1 MSASL
6 DHMGAFAEQL
16 RREVYLLRDLHP
28 ALADDV
34 HRLFIAMWE
43 AIEDPILVV
52 RIRRRI
58 RNVVARELR
67 YMAGNYETMSG
78 RKQSDHLGRA
88 WHYRQQARR
97 FEARP

>member
-16 RREVYLLRDLHP
+16 RREVYPLRDLHP

-34 HRLFIAMWE
+34 HRLFIA
-43 AIEDPILVV
+43 IEDPILVV
-52 RIRRRI
+52 RIRRRF

-67 YMAGNYETMSG
+67 YMAQNYETMPG
-78 RKQSDHLGRA
+78 RKQSDHLRQA

-97 FEARP
+97 LEARP

>member
-16 RREVYLLRDLHP
+16 RREVYPLRDLHP
-28 ALADDV
+28 ALADHV
-34 HRLFIAMWE
+34 HRLFI

-52 RIRRRI
+52 RIRRRF

-67 YMAGNYETMSG
+67 YMAENYETTPG
-78 RKQSDHLGRA
+78 RKQSDHLRQA

>member
-1 MSASL
+1 
-6 DHMGAFAEQL
+6 MGAFAEQL
-16 RREVYLLRDLHP
+16 RREVYPLRDLHP

-52 RIRRRI
+52 PIRRRI
-58 RNVVARELR
+58 P
-67 YMAGNYETMSG
+67 G
-78 RKQSDHLGRA
+78 RKQSDHLRQV

>member
-16 RREVYLLRDLHP
+16 RREVYPLCDLH
-28 ALADDV
+28 
-34 HRLFIAMWE
+34 IAMWE
-43 AIEDPILVV
+43 TIEDPILVV
-52 RIRRRI
+52 RIRRQI

-67 YMAGNYETMSG
+67 YMAENYETMPG
-78 RKQSDHLGRA
+78 RKQSDQLRQA

>member
-16 RREVYLLRDLHP
+16 RREVYPLRDLHP
-28 ALADDV
+28 ALAHDV
-34 HRLFIAMWE
+34 HRLFIATWE
-43 AIEDPILVV
+43 AIEDPMLVV

-58 RNVVARELR
+58 P
-67 YMAGNYETMSG
+67 G
-78 RKQSDHLGRA
+78 RKQSDHLRQV

>member
-16 RREVYLLRDLHP
+16 RREVYPLRDLHP

-43 AIEDPILVV
+43 AIEDPMLVV

-67 YMAGNYETMSG
+67 YMAENYETMPG
-78 RKQSDHLGRA
+78 R
-88 WHYRQQARR
+88 
-97 FEARP
+97 

>member
-6 DHMGAFAEQL
+6 DQMGAFAEQL
-16 RREVYLLRDLHP
+16 RREVYPLRDLHP
-28 ALADDV
+28 ALPDDV

-67 YMAGNYETMSG
+67 YMAGNYETMPG
-78 RKQSDHLGRA
+78 RKQSDHLRQA

>member
-1 MSASL
+1 MSASI

-16 RREVYLLRDLHP
+16 RREVYPLRDLHP

-52 RIRRRI
+52 PIRRRI
-58 RNVVARELR
+58 P
-67 YMAGNYETMSG
+67 G
-78 RKQSDHLGRA
+78 RKQSDHLRQV

>member
-1 MSASL
+1 MSASI

-16 RREVYLLRDLHP
+16 RREVYPLRTFTRPWRLTST
-28 ALADDV
+28 
-34 HRLFIAMWE
+34 RLFIAMWE

-52 RIRRRI
+52 PIRRRI
-58 RNVVARELR
+58 P
-67 YMAGNYETMSG
+67 G
-78 RKQSDHLGRA
+78 RKQSDHLRQV

>member
-6 DHMGAFAEQL
+6 DQMGAFAEQL
-16 RREVYLLRDLHP
+16 RREVYPLRDLHP

-52 RIRRRI
+52 PIRRRI
-58 RNVVARELR
+58 P
-67 YMAGNYETMSG
+67 G
-78 RKQSDHLGRA
+78 RKQSDHLRRA

>member
-16 RREVYLLRDLHP
+16 RREVYPLRDLHP

-52 RIRRRI
+52 RIRHRI

-67 YMAGNYETMSG
+67 YMAENYETMP
-78 RKQSDHLGRA
+78 GRA
-88 WHYRQQARR
+88 WHYGQQARR